1 MQVQQIVEKFVEK
14 PSRMTTGAGN
24 LSKAYEC
31 SIQDVWEARKLAKK
45 QLYEISESIEIQDSG
60 SINKGKLKS
69 RWQNAGGKWLESYA
83 FKTDVEIESVDYG
96 KVFEEIVTRHEI
108 VPFKDMGHTPKQATS
123 GQTLNLYLSDQHI
136 GADVSN
142 ALYSNKFDRHV
153 FDLRMD
159 HIYRNVIDILAPGD
173 MFDKINII
181 FLGDTF
187 DGQDGFTTR
196 GGHNLPQNMSNKE
209 CFETF
214 LDVHMNFFD
223 KLVNYNTAK
232 EYSVVF
238 QPNSNHGGD
247 MDYMGFKALECWMN
261 QKYPFIKTNILD
273 AFIGVI
279 KEGIHTFMLTH
290 GKDQKDMKFGL
301 PLQLNDKAELFIN
314 QFIDINSLSGELHFI
329 KGDLHQTSTFFSKKF
344 RYKNVGSI
352 FGSSSWIMT
361 NFGYTKPMCNYDLF
375 NKNNSNMTEGII
387 YL

>member
-1 MQVQQIVEKFVEK
+1 MIISEIVQKFVEK
-14 PSRMTTGAGN
+14 PNRMTTGAGS
-24 LSKAYEC
+24 LSKSYEC
-31 SIQDVWEARKLAKK
+31 SIQDIWEARKLAKK
-45 QLYEISESIEIQDSG
+45 QLYEISESIEIEDSG

-69 RWQNAGGKWLESYA
+69 RWQNSGGKWLESYK
-83 FKTDVEIESVDYG
+83 FDEEEKLENVDYG
-96 KVFEEIVTRHEI
+96 KIFIEAISKSEVKPYYPT
-108 VPFKDMGHTPKQATS
+108 MGIIQAPTS
-123 GQTLNLYLSDQHI
+123 GKTLNLYLSDQHI

-142 ALYSNKFDRHV
+142 ALYSNKFDREIFSGRMHKV
-153 FDLRMD
+153 F
-159 HIYRNVIDILAPGD
+159 YNVSKMLVAGD
-173 MFDKINII
+173 VLNKINVI

-187 DGQDGFTTR
+187 DTR

-214 LDVHMNFFD
+214 LEVHMDFFD
-223 KLVNYNTAK
+223 KLVHYNTAK
-232 EYSVVF
+232 EYAVIF

-261 QKYPFIKTNILD
+261 QKYPFIKTTILD
-273 AFIGVI
+273 TFIGVI

-314 QFIDINSLSGELHFI
+314 QFIDINNLKGELSFV
-329 KGDLHQTSTFFSKKF
+329 KGDLHQSSTFFSKKF

-361 NFGYTKPMCNYDLF
+361 NFGYTKPMCCFDIF
-375 NKNNSNMTEGII
+375 NKDNPNITEGVI